1 MSTRGNLATLLLVL
15 SFFSG
20 MGTLQKL
27 AASPQEGA
35 NPPAPPNTQV
45 EYITDPSFNNM
56 QAIAVT
62 VPEKWH
68 FQGRLVETGP
78 IPSIPYFVFRA
89 TSPDGLSK
97 VERLPRLCWVWG
109 SGPHMQDTPRA
120 CVRLQEPMSGEVFL
134 KNLAGVLKVE
144 YVENVPIPDE
154 QQAAAQRNAQS
165 QDRNWQFF
173 TVKNTAELA
182 TAAVRFQ
189 NGTFA
194 MKGLLG
200 AVVDCKETDYPGRR
214 PGPYQPGSPPSAVY
228 RCDAGVRYLT
238 APEDQFEGVAAIWGR
253 PGMGGQ
259 MLRQWDYA
267 RGERIHQWGEAQ
279 NRAFQAQL
287 QLQHD
292 QFEQTQATQLRM
304 HNEFLATM
312 QRGTD
317 LSMARAQAGM
327 QARSTA
333 TSDWVDYALGQQT
346 VRDPGT
352 GQLSK
357 VSSAYSYTWMDSSG
371 QHSFQTNDPNADPNA
386 TMTGNWTKQV
396 VTHGDGSQ

>member
-1 MSTRGNLATLLLVL
+1 
-15 SFFSG
+15 
-20 MGTLQKL
+20 
-27 AASPQEGA
+27 
-35 NPPAPPNTQV
+35 
-45 EYITDPSFNNM
+45 
-56 QAIAVT
+56 
-62 VPEKWH
+62 
-68 FQGRLVETGP
+68 
-78 IPSIPYFVFRA
+78 
-89 TSPDGLSK
+89 
-97 VERLPRLCWVWG
+97 
-109 SGPHMQDTPRA
+109 
-120 CVRLQEPMSGEVFL
+120 MSGEVFL

-144 YVENVPIPDE
+144 YVENAPVSAE
-154 QQAAAQRNAQS
+154 ANAAAQKNAQS

-182 TAAVRFQ
+182 GAVVRFQ

-214 PGPYQPGSPPSAVY
+214 PGPYQPGGSPSAVHQ
-228 RCDAGVRYLT
+228 CEAGVRYLT
-238 APEDQFEGVAAIWGR
+238 APEDQFEAVASPWNR
-253 PGMGGQ
+253 PGMGGR

-267 RGERIHQWGEAQ
+267 RGQRIRQWSEAQ

-287 QLQHD
+287 QLQQV

-304 HNEFLATM
+304 HNEFLANM

-333 TSDWVDYALGQQT
+333 TSDWVDYALNQQT

-357 VSSAYSYTWMDSSG
+357 VSSAYTYTWVDTSG
-371 QHSFQTNDPNADPNA
+371 QHSFQTTDPNADPNA
-386 TMTGNWTKQV
+386 TMTGNWRKQV
-396 VTHGDGSQ
+396 VVHGDGSQ